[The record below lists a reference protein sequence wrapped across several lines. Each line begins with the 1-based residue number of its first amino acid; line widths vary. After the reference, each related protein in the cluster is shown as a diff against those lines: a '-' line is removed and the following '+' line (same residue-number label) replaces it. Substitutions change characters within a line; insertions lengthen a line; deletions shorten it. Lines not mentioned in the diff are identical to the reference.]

1 MGRHAAVFLA
11 LVLAVVATACGGDDD
26 GADRADDP
34 AGEVDASTAE
44 GDSGTDAALEA
55 CRAETPPEPAE
66 LEIGVVAELPDEGND
81 HVFCPSYLHR
91 PPASGDHFDAWQNCG
106 FYTEPVQDQ
115 TAVHAL
121 EHGAVWIAYAPDL
134 TADEVAAIEARVSGE
149 EHLLASPYPG
159 LKNAIVLTAW
169 TRQLALDRVGDPLF
183 EEFIDDHLARRSP
196 TAPEAGASCGGA
208 IGVAP
213 DDPDAGF
220 AAILDQ
226 VLG

>member
-1 MGRHAAVFLA
+1 MGRHAAFFCA
-11 LVLAVVATACGGDDD
+11 LVLAVVATACGDGDD
-26 GADRADDP
+26 GSAP
-34 AGEVDASTAE
+34 AGDDAGSVPADVD
-44 GDSGTDAALEA
+44 DGTDAALEA

-66 LEIGVVAELPDEGND
+66 LEIGVVTELPDEGND

-134 TADEVAAIEARVSGE
+134 TADEVAAIEARVGGE

-208 IGVAP
+208 IGATP

-220 AAILDQ
+220 AAILEQ